1 MQKTLLIGV
10 ILLLAALVGLDE
22 AAAQSITFD
31 MGTGEGGNTLTG
43 RVIQGFMII
52 GILSVAPGIVI
63 MCTSFTRIVVV
74 LSLVRT
80 SLGLQN
86 SPPNMVM
93 TSLAMFLTFF
103 IMQPHLQQAWDN
115 GLRPLIDDEI
125 SQEAAIDQIVEPFK
139 KFMLANARDKDLELF
154 EGLAAGN
161 KAVFDKNVKSNSDD
175 KAAPAATEKK
185 AEIKADDVS
194 MRVLIPAFMI
204 SELKRAFEI
213 GFMLMIPFLVIDVV
227 VSTLLMSMGMMMLPP
242 VMISLPFKIVF
253 FVLVDGWYLVAGS
266 LARSYV

>member
-1 MQKTLLIGV
+1 MKKPFIIGV
-10 ILLLAALVGLDE
+10 FMLIAAIANLDH
-22 AAAQSITFD
+22 AVAQSITLD
-31 MGTGEGGNTLTG
+31 MGAGEGGNTLTG
-43 RVIQGFMII
+43 RIIQGFMII

-125 SQEAAIDQIVEPFK
+125 SQEAAIDQIIDPFK

-161 KAVFDKNVKSNSDD
+161 KAIFDQNAKSQPNENKSSTTETPKGEVK
-175 KAAPAATEKK
+175 TEN
-185 AEIKADDVS
+185 VS

-204 SELKRAFEI
+204 SELKKAFEI
-213 GFMLMIPFLVIDVV
+213 GFMLMIPFLVIDVI
-227 VSTLLMSMGMMMLPP
+227 VSALLMSMGMMMLPP
-242 VMISLPFKIVF
+242 VLISLPFKIIF

>member
-1 MQKTLLIGV
+1 MQKHLLIGV
-10 ILLLAALVGLDE
+10 FLTLALMVGLHE
-22 AAAQSITFD
+22 AAAQSITLD
-31 MGTGEGGNTLTG
+31 MGTGGGSNSLTG
-43 RVIQGFMII
+43 RIIQGFVII
-52 GILSVAPGIVI
+52 GILSLAPGIVI
-63 MCTSFTRIVVV
+63 MCTSFTRIVVI

-125 SQEAAIDQIVEPFK
+125 SQEAAIEQIIDPFK
-139 KFMLANARDKDLELF
+139 GFMLANTRDKDLELF

-161 KAVFDKNVKSNSDD
+161 QAAFKTNKNKEPVTDTAEAKKEVKV
-175 KAAPAATEKK
+175 E
-185 AEIKADDVS
+185 DVS
-194 MRVLIPAFMI
+194 MRVLVPAFMI

-213 GFMLMIPFLVIDVV
+213 GFMLMIPFLVIDIII
-227 VSTLLMSMGMMMLPP
+227 STLLMSMGMMMLPP

-266 LARSYV
+266 IARSYG

>member
-1 MQKTLLIGV
+1 MQKTIFLGVLLFLAT
-10 ILLLAALVGLDE
+10 LLGLHE

-43 RVIQGFMII
+43 RVIQGFVII

-125 SQEAAIDQIVEPFK
+125 SQEAAIEQIIDPFK
-139 KFMLANARDKDLELF
+139 KFMLANTRDKDLELF

-161 KAVFDKNVKSNSDD
+161 KAAFTRSSTTDSKTADAVV
-175 KAAPAATEKK
+175 AEKK
-185 AEIKADDVS
+185 EEVKTDEVS
-194 MRVLIPAFMI
+194 MRVLVPAFMI

-213 GFMLMIPFLVIDVV
+213 GFLLMIPFLVIDIVI
-227 VSTLLMSMGMMMLPP
+227 STLLMSMGMMMLPP

>member
-1 MQKTLLIGV
+1 MQKTIFLGV
-10 ILLLAALVGLDE
+10 LLLLATLLGLHE

-43 RVIQGFMII
+43 RVIQGFVII

-125 SQEAAIDQIVEPFK
+125 SQEAAIEQIIAPFK
-139 KFMLANARDKDLELF
+139 KFMLANTRDKDLELF

-161 KAVFDKNVKSNSDD
+161 KAAFIKNGDQKP
-175 KAAPAATEKK
+175 APEAQAEGEAKK
-185 AEIKADDVS
+185 EEAKKDEVS
-194 MRVLIPAFMI
+194 MRVLVPAFMI

-213 GFMLMIPFLVIDVV
+213 GFLLMIPFLVIDIVI
-227 VSTLLMSMGMMMLPP
+227 STLLMSMGMMMLPP

>member
-1 MQKTLLIGV
+1 MTFKFPAF
-10 ILLLAALVGLDE
+10 LAAVLLVTLAGVSDSFS
-22 AAAQSITFD
+22 QSVTFD
-31 MGTGEGGNTLTG
+31 AGGPEGATLTG
-43 RVIQGFMII
+43 RVIQGIVLI

-80 SLGLQN
+80 GMGLQN
-86 SPPNMVM
+86 SPPNMVI

-103 IMQPHLQQAWDN
+103 IMQPHLEQAWSD

-125 SQEAAIDQIVEPFK
+125 SEEAAMENMIAPFRD
-139 KFMLANARDKDLELF
+139 FMEANVRDKDLSLF
-154 EGLAAGN
+154 ESLAAGDTSGFIGGTQS
-161 KAVFDKNVKSNSDD
+161 AEG
-175 KAAPAATEKK
+175 AATTTVITDADPAV
-185 AEIKADDVS
+185 AERPS
-194 MRVLIPAFMI
+194 LRVLVPAFMI

-213 GFMLMIPFLVIDVV
+213 GFLLMIPFLVIDLVI
-227 VSTLLMSMGMMMLPP
+227 SAILMSMGMMMLPP

-253 FVLVDGWYLVAGS
+253 FVLVDGWYLLAGS